1 MDPSSSSSEPTPL
14 ATSTPASAPAHGEN
28 TYDPLRSDEAFHPL
42 NNATITVRIIKSFE
56 YRTFRGMV
64 LKGVNLGEVTVGE
77 LMERCK
83 RDIKTAPGYKA
94 YRNLELD
101 TLKLYTVAH
110 GSKTT
115 NLIINLDKDEWILT
129 DMGKTLAEIGAKNE
143 TELSLFNRKEYE
155 AFKANPEVMW
165 D

>member
-83 RDIKTAPGYKA
+83 RGELFRLLAKGKGKGCVDMVEGKA
-94 YRNLELD
+94 G
-101 TLKLYTVAH
+101 V
-110 GSKTT
+110 
-115 NLIINLDKDEWILT
+115 
-129 DMGKTLAEIGAKNE
+129 
-143 TELSLFNRKEYE
+143 
-155 AFKANPEVMW
+155 
-165 D
+165 